1 MSTLALTLI
10 KLIPIRWAIY
20 AVLIG
25 GAYLWHVSTVRDAY
39 QRGKTDERAAI
50 GTETLRRLDNDL
62 EAERRARDGLPS
74 AGGVPDNDGH
84 RRD

>member
-1 MSTLALTLI
+1 MPTLALTLI
-10 KLIPIRWAIY
+10 KLIPIRWAVY
-20 AVLIG
+20 AAVIG

-39 QRGKTDERAAI
+39 QRGKTDERAAFVEDAQRRI
-50 GTETLRRLDNDL
+50 GHAL
-62 EAERRARDGLPS
+62 EAERRARDGLPA